1 MKTKEMV
8 CIKDFMVGMMEM
20 NTIDKVKINITT
32 SIITMIFIMM
42 IMETRMIIEEEVVI
56 MKTRAM
62 KIQENKDQEE
72 GTIII
77 ITRTMC
83 LIINLDI
90 QTTIILKIEDSK
102 IKKIKIIMTIE
113 KEWIIMII
121 EMIKNRIKQMIIINK
136 KRIKNNNCI

>member
-62 KIQENKDQEE
+62 KIQEDKDQEE

>member
-1 MKTKEMV
+1 
-8 CIKDFMVGMMEM
+8 
-20 NTIDKVKINITT
+20 
-32 SIITMIFIMM
+32 
-42 IMETRMIIEEEVVI
+42 
-56 MKTRAM
+56 
-62 KIQENKDQEE
+62 
-72 GTIII
+72 
-77 ITRTMC
+77 MC

-136 KRIKNNNCI
+136 KKIKNNNCI

>member
-62 KIQENKDQEE
+62 KIQEDKYQEE

>member
-62 KIQENKDQEE
+62 KIQEDKYQ
-72 GTIII
+72 
-77 ITRTMC
+77 
-83 LIINLDI
+83 
-90 QTTIILKIEDSK
+90 
-102 IKKIKIIMTIE
+102 
-113 KEWIIMII
+113 
-121 EMIKNRIKQMIIINK
+121 
-136 KRIKNNNCI
+136 